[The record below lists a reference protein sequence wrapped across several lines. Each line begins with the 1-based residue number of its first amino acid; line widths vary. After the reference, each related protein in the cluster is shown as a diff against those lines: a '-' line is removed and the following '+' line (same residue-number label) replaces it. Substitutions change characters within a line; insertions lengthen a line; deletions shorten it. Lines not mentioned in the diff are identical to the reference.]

1 MLHKTLP
8 AATFP
13 YSSPSEIQYCCQQ
26 LWVATEARSLQKQSI
41 YSIAEGMR
49 RKKKSTLFGILVPK
63 SRDTRKAAIVTPF
76 SSSSGLK
83 CAHFDPFV
91 STHSSWGQGGIYATA
106 FELQAN
112 IMGTSMH
119 RATTSMLGILPSPER
134 ILLQHQTR
142 NGKRMNRKTERGTTS
157 VKTHER
163 FGVDSLHWG
172 YYTGMCRN

>member
-1 MLHKTLP
+1 M
-8 AATFP
+8 
-13 YSSPSEIQYCCQQ
+13 E
-26 LWVATEARSLQKQSI
+26 
-41 YSIAEGMR
+41 
-49 RKKKSTLFGILVPK
+49 RKKNPRYLEFLFPIHPFPK
-63 SRDTRKAAIVTPF
+63 SRDTRKAAIMTPF

-91 STHSSWGQGGIYATA
+91 STHSSWGQGGIYATV

-112 IMGTSMH
+112 IMGTSKH

-163 FGVDSLHWG
+163 IGVDPLHGG
-172 YYTGMCRN
+172 YYTGMCRNLKKKYKPLLFYKGTNWRKKNHICVIIIVVLIS